1 MNYWCSRIL
10 VARSSCDRSSCSFS
24 RRFESMFCLSDALW
38 RSCCNVWS
46 RRSDSSR
53 RLSSSFLSVF
63 FFWLAESDLKV
74 DREKMISARSR
85 CMWLTFFST
94 RCKSKTSDWTWILM
108 IKFFKQSK
116 IFKTRVLSIV
126 FWFLFRFRRSC
137 RTWSRKW
144 VQCSFENKV
153 NVIVTSSVDHV
164 LKNILISKNREED
177 F

>member
-1 MNYWCSRIL
+1 
-10 VARSSCDRSSCSFS
+10 
-24 RRFESMFCLSDALW
+24 
-38 RSCCNVWS
+38 
-46 RRSDSSR
+46 
-53 RLSSSFLSVF
+53 
-63 FFWLAESDLKV
+63 
-74 DREKMISARSR
+74 
-85 CMWLTFFST
+85 
-94 RCKSKTSDWTWILM
+94 LM